1 MKFFLFVI
9 LVIAVIFGM
18 ITFQNTEAQ
27 DVSIQFAKWN
37 FTEHI
42 AILLAGAFGVGLL
55 SGIVLLMPPWMKKAS
70 AARHFKKRIHELE
83 EKLTSPPEDVAQS
96 EHEGDAEHKPEEPRD
111 ENKQEERFNS

>member
-9 LVIAVIFGM
+9 LVIAGIFGM

-42 AILLAGAFGVGLL
+42 AILLAAAFGVGLL
-55 SGIVLLMPPWMKKAS
+55 SGIVLVMPPWMKKAS
-70 AARHFKKRIHELE
+70 AARHSKKRIHELE
-83 EKLTSPPEDVAQS
+83 EKLTSPPEDVEQTG
-96 EHEGDAEHKPEEPRD
+96 HKGDAEHKPEEPLD
-111 ENKQEERFNS
+111 EKKQEERFNS